1 MSNFLAGFKKFIAQG
16 NAIDLAVGVVIGAAF
31 AVVVKALVDGLINPL
46 IAAIFGKPNLD
57 SVGRFHINHAQ
68 FSIGVLLTAIVM
80 FLLTALALYVFI
92 VIPINK
98 MKARQAVDE
107 EVPVP
112 EDIALLTEIRDLLQ
126 TRNPQA

>member
-16 NAIDLAVGVVIGAAF
+16 SAIDLAVGIIIGVAF
-31 AVVVKALVDGLINPL
+31 GAVVKALVDSIITPL
-46 IAAIFGKPNLD
+46 VAAIFGRPSLD
-57 SVGRFHINHAQ
+57 AVGNFQINHTD
-68 FSIGVLLTAIVM
+68 FSIGKVLTAIVM

-98 MKARQAVDE
+98 MKARQSVDE

-112 EDIALLTEIRDLLQ
+112 EDIALLTEIRDLLKK
-126 TRNPQA
+126 

>member
-16 NAIDLAVGVVIGAAF
+16 SAIDLAVGIIIGVAF
-31 AVVVKALVDGLINPL
+31 GAVVKALVDSIITPL
-46 IAAIFGKPNLD
+46 VAAIFGRPSLD
-57 SVGRFHINHAQ
+57 AVGNFQINHAD
-68 FSIGVLLTAIVM
+68 FSIGKVLTAIVM

-112 EDIALLTEIRDLLQ
+112 EDIALLTEIRDLLKK
-126 TRNPQA
+126 